1 MTFEVVNLPDVAD
14 LVPGYPFDAEMF
26 NDAGNGVPVI
36 RIRDVVR
43 GFSETCYSG
52 EYPAESVV
60 SNGDFLVG
68 MDGEFNISAWN
79 GGTAVLNQRVCKIV
93 PRKSVVEPSYL
104 LRILPRELKRIED
117 RTPFVTVKHLS
128 MRELKAIK
136 LALPPI
142 LEQRRIADILDKADA
157 VRKKRSE
164 ALVLAGEFL
173 RSVFLDMFGDP
184 VTNHNRW
191 PVYALEELCS
201 RITVGYV
208 GPMASEYVSNGVP
221 LLRSL
226 NIKRGKISVDNL
238 VFVPPEF
245 HKRLVKSE
253 LRAGDV
259 VSVRTGK
266 PGVTAVIPESLGVAN
281 CADLIVITPQPSI
294 SSHYLAEVLNMR
306 LGDKDV
312 IQGTVGAIQE
322 HFNIGRARELLIP
335 TPPIALQKRFDSLI
349 SHHRQM
355 LARME
360 LHGNVASNM
369 FSSISEQAFRAQL

>member
-201 RITVGYV
+201 RI
-208 GPMASEYVSNGVP
+208 
-221 LLRSL
+221 
-226 NIKRGKISVDNL
+226 
-238 VFVPPEF
+238 
-245 HKRLVKSE
+245 
-253 LRAGDV
+253 
-259 VSVRTGK
+259 
-266 PGVTAVIPESLGVAN
+266 
-281 CADLIVITPQPSI
+281 
-294 SSHYLAEVLNMR
+294 
-306 LGDKDV
+306 
-312 IQGTVGAIQE
+312 GAIQE